1 MKHIIILVALFVL
14 MPVAY
19 SQQIL
24 TLEECRDM
32 AVLNNKE
39 LQITA
44 TKIKGAEYQRKEAF
58 TNYFPQISA
67 TGAYLWLDTELQLL
81 DFDKLGSIGS
91 TSISSLVPQ
100 SIKDFLTLDINDI
113 WLGSVRLVQPVFAGG
128 KIVTYNQIAKYA
140 EELARS
146 MDNLTLQNVI
156 YLTDQTYWQ
165 VVSIANKKE
174 LADAYV
180 ELLEKMNRDYR

>member
-67 TGAYLWLDTELQLL
+67 TGAYL
-81 DFDKLGSIGS
+81 
-91 TSISSLVPQ
+91 
-100 SIKDFLTLDINDI
+100 
-113 WLGSVRLVQPVFAGG
+113 
-128 KIVTYNQIAKYA
+128 
-140 EELARS
+140 
-146 MDNLTLQNVI
+146 
-156 YLTDQTYWQ
+156 
-165 VVSIANKKE
+165 
-174 LADAYV
+174 
-180 ELLEKMNRDYR
+180 